1 MEQLPSMWRTE
12 VIHPLF
18 VHFPIALLLIGSL
31 VLIVKRA
38 NLFPVYTSQLHF
50 TTLLMLT
57 IGTLDAWAAVITGE
71 MAYKI
76 VGRTLCDPTVV
87 HTHETFA
94 KLTAF
99 LFTTITIIEF
109 ANSKYKKGYF
119 IKKTFLRKVLGILS
133 VVLALSGIATIS
145 YVGHL
150 GGKLVY
156 QQGAAVHQ
164 PSEDC
169 AEFE

>member
-12 VIHPLF
+12 AIHPLF
-18 VHFPIALLLIGSL
+18 VHFPIALLLIGAL
-31 VLIVKRA
+31 VLIVRRT
-38 NLFPVYTSQLHF
+38 NLFPDYTAQLHF
-50 TTLLMLT
+50 TALLMLT
-57 IGTLDAWAAVITGE
+57 LGTLGAWAAVITGE
-71 MAYKI
+71 MAYKV
-76 VGRTLCDPTVV
+76 VGRTLCDPRVV

-99 LFTTITIIEF
+99 LFTALTILEF
-109 ANSKYKKGYF
+109 ANSKYKKGYCL
-119 IKKTFLRKVLGILS
+119 KKPNLRKALGILS
-133 VVLALSGIATIS
+133 IVIALSGIATIS

>member
-12 VIHPLF
+12 AIHPLF

-31 VLIVKRA
+31 VLIVRRT
-38 NLFPVYTSQLHF
+38 NLFAAYTPQLHF
-50 TTLLMLT
+50 TALLMLT
-57 IGTLDAWAAVITGE
+57 LGTLGAWAAVITGE
-71 MAYKI
+71 MAYKV
-76 VGRTLCDPTVV
+76 VGRTLCDPRVV
-87 HTHETFA
+87 HAHESFA
-94 KLTAF
+94 KITAL
-99 LFTTITIIEF
+99 LFTAITLIEF

-119 IKKTFLRKVLGILS
+119 LKKKNLRKILGILTI
-133 VVLALSGIATIS
+133 VLALSGIATIS

-156 QQGAAVHQ
+156 QQAAAVHV

>member
-1 MEQLPSMWRTE
+1 MEQLPGMWRTE

-31 VLIVKRA
+31 VLVARRA
-38 NLFPVYTSQLHF
+38 NLFPAHTQKLHF
-50 TTLLMLT
+50 TALLMLT
-57 IGTLDAWAAVITGE
+57 IGTLGAWAAVITGQ
-71 MAYKI
+71 MAYKV

-87 HTHETFA
+87 HSHETFA
-94 KLTAF
+94 KLTAI
-99 LFTTITIIEF
+99 LFTAITIIEF

-119 IKKTFLRKVLGILS
+119 IKNRSLRKGLGILCI
-133 VVLALSGIATIS
+133 VMALSGVVTIS
-145 YVGHL
+145 YTGHL

-156 QQGAAVHQ
+156 QQAAAVHV

-169 AEFE
+169 TEFE